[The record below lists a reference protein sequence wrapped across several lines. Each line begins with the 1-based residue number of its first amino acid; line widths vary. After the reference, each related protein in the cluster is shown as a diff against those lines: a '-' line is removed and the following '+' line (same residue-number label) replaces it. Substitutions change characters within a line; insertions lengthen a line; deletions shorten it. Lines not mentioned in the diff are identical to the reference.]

1 MQREIFGPILPIIEV
16 EDVDEAIDFINARY
30 SAVRVIRYDISNEIS
45 VITPLRYMC
54 SPQTLRLKRKV

>member
-30 SAVRVIRYDISNEIS
+30 SAVTVIRYDISNEIS
-45 VITPLRYMC
+45 VIIPLRYMC